1 MVLQDYRFVVL
12 NNVFTNHLELQQ
24 GKNYSTNRQNQ
35 ITANLARY
43 KVFFREMKSKYG
55 KDPFNKCSLLKAAWA
70 NYTNEAMAVKNSHSS
85 KDDLKKKRK

>member
-24 GKNYSTNRQNQ
+24 GKHYSVSRQRQ
-35 ITANLARY
+35 IEVNLSKY

-70 NYTNEAMAVKNSHSS
+70 NYTKEALDELAKSGTKV
-85 KDDLKKKRK
+85 